1 MADENDDTNSF
12 QTLIILQPMKLTL
25 HWPPLA
31 VALHQWRKKAA
42 VLVVRDF
49 KLQRDKLSV
58 NIFSFM
64 LCTKSCRQ
72 STRSMTPLNLLA
84 KRRASEQFS
93 THTCLICTFLRGKI
107 GMWHAARARRPQ
119 MKRVGGHGTGRESR
133 VVNLARA
140 DESFWHTRPRISLI
154 KEAQP

>member
-58 NIFSFM
+58 NIFFFM

-107 GMWHAARARRPQ
+107 GMWHAARPQ
-119 MKRVGGHGTGRESR
+119 MKRVGGHGPGRESR